1 MEIKRDFKEDEWV
14 KEISGQEFR
23 DTGLLWFI
31 NTILHM
37 FGLAITWNPDTD
49 ELKAAIV
56 RYRGFEVK
64 NNDQGYKKV
73 SEYLKNNIINLE
85 KDCE

>member
-56 RYRGFEVK
+56 RFRGFEVK